1 MADIWANHVF
11 DDYELDPLDDKT
23 IEKVEGKLGIK
34 FPVSYINL
42 LKEKNGG
49 ELKCNRYPYVYE
61 QDVDEE
67 DPEANADLTIEFL
80 HGISTKKSEGV
91 LESIYLI
98 KEWELPKD
106 IVILSGNGGERFI
119 AFDYRQT
126 KTNPPIILIDTEM
139 EFEDVIAAN
148 FEELLSKLYEDE
160 NDALINAANI
170 EVFND
175 SYTHEE
181 AEKIFK
187 TDKLGLIEEALQYF
201 YRNEDDSTWLLTNME
216 QIVHSNKKAMHA
228 PHVVAEILYKIIES
242 RYNTEST
249 ENKQVI
255 GRIIDQLKNHPYDT
269 GLSRYGAKLQQLV
282 DSKESID

>member
-1 MADIWANHVF
+1 MADIWANHVL

-23 IEKVEGKLGIK
+23 IEKVERKLGFT
-34 FPVSYINL
+34 FPVSYINQ

-61 QDVDEE
+61 QDIDEE
-67 DPEANADLTIEFL
+67 NPEENADLTIDFL
-80 HGISTKKSEGV
+80 YGISTQKSEGV

-106 IVILSGNGGERFI
+106 IVIISDNAGERFI

-126 KTNPPIILIDTEM
+126 KTNPPNILIDTEM
-139 EFEDVIAAN
+139 EFEDVIATN

-160 NDALINAANI
+160 DDGANDLT
-170 EVFND
+170 EVEKFND

-201 YRNEDDSTWLLTNME
+201 YRNDKDSTWLLANME
-216 QIVHSNKKAMHA
+216 QLVHSKKAFHA
-228 PHVVAEILYKIIES
+228 PHTVAEMLYKIIES
-242 RYNTEST
+242 RYDTESS
-249 ENKQVI
+249 ENKQLI
-255 GRIIDQLKNHPYDT
+255 GRIIDQLMNHPYDSA
-269 GLSRYGAKLQQLV
+269 LSRYAKKLQMLV
-282 DSKESID
+282 DSKENKG

>member
-1 MADIWANHVF
+1 MADIWKNHVM
-11 DDYELDPLDDKT
+11 DDYELEPLDDKT
-23 IEKVEGKLGIK
+23 VEKVERELGVT

-49 ELKCNRYPYVYE
+49 ELKCSRYPYVYE
-61 QDVDEE
+61 QDVDEGNPDE
-67 DPEANADLTIEFL
+67 NADLIIEFF

-98 KEWELPKD
+98 KEWELPKN
-106 IVILSGNGGERFI
+106 IVILSGDGGERFI

-126 KTNPPIILIDTEM
+126 NTDPPIILIDSEM
-139 EFEDVIAAN
+139 EFEDVIASN
-148 FEELLSKLYEDE
+148 FDELLSKLYEDE
-160 NDALINAANI
+160 NDALNLAADVEI
-170 EVFND
+170 FND

-201 YRNEDDSTWLLTNME
+201 YRNDDDFTWLLANME
-216 QIVHSNKKAMHA
+216 QIVQTNKKAIHA
-228 PHVVAEILYKIIES
+228 PHVVAEMLYKIIES
-242 RYNTEST
+242 RYDTEST

-255 GRIIDQLKNHPYDT
+255 SRIIEPLKNHPYDT

-282 DSKESID
+282 DRKEKKE